1 MTSTQKTDTLSTESL
16 PIYGVNLSSSTIV
29 ENIAIDKH
37 DVASAWLPTKYGK
50 FRMHVF
56 RNLEGEEADSVVL
69 IYGEIKPED
78 VPLVRLHSECMTG
91 DVFGSRKCDCG
102 EQLNAALSMI
112 VKEKSGILIYSRQE
126 GRGIGLF
133 NKIRA
138 YELQDQGRD
147 TIQAN
152 EDLGLPVDG
161 RTYQPAAA
169 MLRYLKVTKIRL
181 ITNNPAK
188 AESLRALKIDVVS
201 TVGNVIPPRPEN
213 KDYLKI
219 KELKMRHSFKAPVIP
234 AKDETKRVEESKS
247 VDTVETS
254 SMAIDFHTLSSSHS
268 PISPSSSVSPS
279 SASST
284 VESPVSG
291 RSCKKRC
298 NSDLDCYENSK
309 IQAV

>member
-1 MTSTQKTDTLSTESL
+1 MTSTQPTLTFSAGIPTTLASSPLGSL
-16 PIYGVNLSSSTIV
+16 SQQAIV

-56 RNLEGEEADSVVL
+56 RGLEGEEADSVVL
-69 IYGEIKPED
+69 IYGEIKTED

-112 VKEKSGILIYSRQE
+112 VKEKAGILIYSRQE

-152 EDLGLPVDG
+152 EDLGLPIDG
-161 RTYQPAAA
+161 RTYEPAAA
-169 MLRYLKVTKIRL
+169 MLKYLNVTKIRL

-188 AESLRALKIDVVS
+188 AEALRMLKIDVLS
-201 TVGNVIPPRPEN
+201 TVGSVIPPHPEN

-219 KELKMRHSFKAPVIP
+219 KELKMRHKFTSLVIP
-234 AKDETKRVEESKS
+234 PPQDESKIAALFEEDSKQSTS
-247 VDTVETS
+247 VE
-254 SMAIDFHTLSSSHS
+254 AFLSSS
-268 PISPSSSVSPS
+268 
-279 SASST
+279 SST
-284 VESPVSG
+284 TESRRDTSTLVSVEAPPA
-291 RSCKKRC
+291 RNCKKRC
-298 NSDLDCYENSK
+298 NSDLDCYESSAK

>member
-1 MTSTQKTDTLSTESL
+1 
-16 PIYGVNLSSSTIV
+16 
-29 ENIAIDKH
+29 
-37 DVASAWLPTKYGK
+37 
-50 FRMHVF
+50 
-56 RNLEGEEADSVVL
+56 
-69 IYGEIKPED
+69 
-78 VPLVRLHSECMTG
+78 MTG

-102 EQLNAALSMI
+102 EQLNNALSMI
-112 VKEKSGILIYSRQE
+112 VKEKAGILIYSRQE

-201 TVGNVIPPRPEN
+201 TVGNVIPPHPEN

-219 KELKMRHSFKAPVIP
+219 KELKMRHNFNSLVIP
-234 AKDETKRVEESKS
+234 PTSYLDEFKKPQKEDSQTSAESPS
-247 VDTVETS
+247 TS
-254 SMAIDFHTLSSSHS
+254 SPSITSTTKDNNS
-268 PISPSSSVSPS
+268 SSSVPVRRDIV
-279 SASST
+279 SST
-284 VESPVSG
+284 SISSSSSLSSEAPMGMG
-291 RSCKKRC
+291 RTCKKRC
-298 NSDLDCYENSK
+298 NSDLDCYNESAK

>member
-1 MTSTQKTDTLSTESL
+1 MDKNKDMTTQNVIKSATEYREF
-16 PIYGVNLSSSTIV
+16 PGTIV
-29 ENIAIDKH
+29 ETVTIDKQ

-50 FRMHVF
+50 FKMHVF

-69 IYGEIKPED
+69 IYGEVKAED

-112 VKEKSGILIYSRQE
+112 VNEKAGILIYSRQE

-138 YELQDQGRD
+138 YELQDKGRD

-169 MLRYLKVTKIRL
+169 MLKYLKVPKIRL

-188 AESLRALKIDVVS
+188 AEALRHLGVDVVS
-201 TVGNVIPPRPEN
+201 TVNNVIPPHPEN
-213 KDYLKI
+213 KDYLKT
-219 KELKMRHSFKAPVIP
+219 KELKMRHNFKSPVIP
-234 AKDETKRVEESKS
+234 PTSFSSVVLPVEDENTK
-247 VDTVETS
+247 
-254 SMAIDFHTLSSSHS
+254 L
-268 PISPSSSVSPS
+268 SSVSAIDRRDS
-279 SASST
+279 LLTETST
-284 VESPVSG
+284 PVPRG
-291 RSCKKRC
+291 CKKRC
-298 NSDLDCYENSK
+298 KSDWSEESTSSK
-309 IQAV
+309 MQAV